1 MDEDLKSLIEQI
13 LGKNVSFKLK
23 DFLPMIIFI
32 VIPLILEIVAVV
44 LIIKKKLGI
53 IPMIVFIVSNAI
65 QILYVVV
72 GLICISKN
80 RYMSYKVSAYSLL
93 KDFKNYKENKS
104 EILKLIEKVRRKNSN
119 LLLEFKDYLVFEKA
133 KFDNRYSLFFEGMQN
148 IGLFSLI
155 ILFAKNIDELSKISA
170 PINTSSIFAFLLP
183 LLVSVI
189 IVFEKE
195 KVYKFNQIL
204 IYLDEKC

>member
-1 MDEDLKSLIEQI
+1 MDEDFKSLIEQI
-13 LGKNVSFKLK
+13 LGKKVSFKLK

-32 VIPLILEIVAVV
+32 VIPLILEIVAVI
-44 LIIKKKLGI
+44 LIVKKKLGI

-93 KDFKNYKENKS
+93 QDFKNYKENKS

-119 LLLEFKDYLVFEKA
+119 LLLEFKEYLVFEKE

-148 IGLFSLI
+148 VGLFSLI
-155 ILFAKNIDELSKISA
+155 ILFAKNIDELSKTSA
-170 PINTSSIFAFLLP
+170 PINISSIFAFLLP
-183 LLVSVI
+183 LALSVI
-189 IVFEKE
+189 IFFEKE